1 MSRACEKPDDLRFST
16 WPLLLEAHAVLVER
30 LERDLEAA
38 GGPPLTWYDVMVQLS
53 NAEDGALTMKEL
65 AASVLLS
72 KSGVTR
78 LVDRMVAAGYVERTA
93 CATDRRVVYA
103 RITDEGR
110 ALMDRF
116 APKHIAD
123 VERYFSRHMTDTEA
137 QVVRKVLTRL
147 IEAARHPAPAAEAE
161 DRSA

>member
-1 MSRACEKPDDLRFST
+1 MSKACEKPDDLRFST
-16 WPLLLEAHAVLVER
+16 WPLLLEAHAVLLEQ

-53 NAEDGALTMKEL
+53 TTPEGSLPMKEL
-65 AASVLLS
+65 AARVLLS

-93 CATDRRVVYA
+93 CPTDRRVVYA
-103 RITDEGR
+103 KITEAGR
-110 ALMDRF
+110 EVMDRF

-123 VERYFSRHMTDTEA
+123 VERYFTAHLTDTEA
-137 QVVRKVLTRL
+137 QVMRKVLTRL
-147 IEAARHPAPAAEAE
+147 IEAARHPGRAEEAE
-161 DRSA
+161 SRTA